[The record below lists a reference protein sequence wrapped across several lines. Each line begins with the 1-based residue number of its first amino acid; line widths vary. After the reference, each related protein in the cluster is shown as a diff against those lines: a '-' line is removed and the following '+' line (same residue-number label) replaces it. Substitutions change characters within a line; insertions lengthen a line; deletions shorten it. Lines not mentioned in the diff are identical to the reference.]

1 MIQNFARPSRRE
13 LLVAGGLSAAALLI
27 GSRCA
32 FAEPADVEAEL
43 KKLFAGKPMQDAKI
57 KLDLPEIAENGA
69 QVAISFA
76 VESPMMPDNY
86 VKSLHIFADGNPTPS
101 VFTYHFT
108 PEAGRAAGT
117 NKIRLAK
124 TQNIVAVAEMS
135 DGTLYS
141 AKSPI
146 KVTIG
151 GCG

>member
-1 MIQNFARPSRRE
+1 MIQKFARPSRRE
-13 LLVAGGLSAAALLI
+13 LLVAGGLSAAALMI

-43 KKLFAGKPMQDAKI
+43 KKLFGGKPMQNAKI
-57 KLDLPEIAENGA
+57 KLNLPELAENGS
-69 QVAISFA
+69 QVAIGFE
-76 VESPMMPDNY
+76 VESPMKPDSY
-86 VKSLHIFADGNPTPS
+86 VKSLHIFADGNPFPQ

-124 TQNIVAVAEMS
+124 SQNIVAVAEMS
-135 DGTLYS
+135 DGKLYT
-141 AKSPI
+141 AKTPI
-146 KVTIG
+146 KVTTG